1 MEYEEIADLE
11 DISNKAIEKID
22 NKLYLIN
29 FDLRVAFAKNLVNVP
44 ISNFYHDALD
54 FQNKKCPDT
63 LHMNHGE
70 FIHRVGDGIE
80 NVITQL
86 KDKQASNRAIISLIN
101 QCEIMNSKDNPIPSF
116 MILQFSIENNT
127 ELYVTTYFRAL
138 EVSKFL
144 RINTEEIRQIIQQIL
159 TRFLDVNKIYLNI
172 FAFRAYIKRDIN
184 PLKKPKIDTFDK
196 QDIFKYLLASNA
208 DLNKLIDLLNEKKTS
223 STVIEYLSF
232 QNIIDWIKDTSFS
245 SLIHSD
251 LKKTL
256 VMTILKEIVEI
267 LAYLKDLREKTS
279 HNNEID
285 TKYAEYQQKVEQLI
299 RVIRN
304 DS

>member
-11 DISNKAIEKID
+11 DISRKAIEKID
-22 NKLYLIN
+22 SKSYLIN
-29 FDLRVAFAKNLVNVP
+29 FDLRVTFDKNVLNAKMSDV
-44 ISNFYHDALD
+44 YQDALD

-63 LHMNHGE
+63 LHINHGE
-70 FIHRVGDGIE
+70 FIHRAGDGIE

-144 RINTEEIRQIIQQIL
+144 RINTEEIRQIIEKIL
-159 TRFLDVNKIYLNI
+159 NKHKTLTKINLNI
-172 FAFRAYIKRDIN
+172 FAFRAYVNKDIN
-184 PLKKPKIDTFDK
+184 PLKKPKIDLLKERNFLT
-196 QDIFKYLLASNA
+196 YLKKDANLE
-208 DLNKLIDLLNEKKTS
+208 DLIKLLEEKKAS
-223 STVIEYLSF
+223 STVIEHLSF
-232 QNIIDWIKDTSFS
+232 ENIIGWLEDVDNSL
-245 SLIHSD
+245 LIHPK
-251 LKKTL
+251 LKKAL
-256 VMTILKEIVEI
+256 VIKIFKEIVEI
-267 LAYLKDLREKTS
+267 LMDLKDLRETTS
-279 HNNEID
+279 HNTEID
-285 TKYAEYQQKVEQLI
+285 TKQTEYQQKVDQLI
-299 RVIRN
+299 REIRN